1 MMRAKWMLWGA
12 ALALC
17 STAALANVVV
27 VKSLGPSAKAY
38 PPGKTLPANAKI
50 TLQGGDVVTV
60 IGPTA
65 AQTLRGPGNF
75 DASQMS
81 LASAAGQRGRFSAL
95 RAAQVAHNPSIWD
108 IDVTQSGKV
117 CVTNASKVQL
127 WRPDS
132 DGAASVQ
139 IHSADGQSQ
148 NDLIYVPKN
157 VHDQNEILFTGYNST
172 NAATL
177 AKADSMANAFDQ
189 VINSVDC
196 LKNARGTIMQRN
208 ACRNPWVNEFDV
220 SIAQNLGYRFQNLQ
234 LRLDIL
240 NFGNLLNKNWGKQAF
255 SNQGATCGQI
265 CSATTVLTQSGNKL
279 PTGVTNSAQAQGIY
293 TFDTHFKP
301 FTSDNASSNY
311 RMQISMRYSF

>member
-12 ALALC
+12 ALALG

-60 IGPTA
+60 IGPSA

-117 CVTNASKVQL
+117 CVTDASKVQL

-132 DGAASVQ
+132 DGAATVQ

-148 NDLIYVPKN
+148 KLSWVAGKALTAWPTALPVKNGQYQIEWSDTGDKSSVEVVNVGSVPSDLVGTAQVLI
-157 VHDQNEILFTGYNST
+157 QNG
-172 NAATL
+172 
-177 AKADSMANAFDQ
+177 
-189 VINSVDC
+189 C
-196 LKNARGTIMQRN
+196 
-208 ACRNPWVNEFDV
+208 
-220 SIAQNLGYRFQNLQ
+220 QNQ
-234 LRLDIL
+234 LD
-240 NFGNLLNKNWGKQAF
+240 LLVAVA
-255 SNQGATCGQI
+255 S
-265 CSATTVLTQSGNKL
+265 
-279 PTGVTNSAQAQGIY
+279 
-293 TFDTHFKP
+293 KP
-301 FTSDNASSNY
+301 SSN
-311 RMQISMRYSF
+311 